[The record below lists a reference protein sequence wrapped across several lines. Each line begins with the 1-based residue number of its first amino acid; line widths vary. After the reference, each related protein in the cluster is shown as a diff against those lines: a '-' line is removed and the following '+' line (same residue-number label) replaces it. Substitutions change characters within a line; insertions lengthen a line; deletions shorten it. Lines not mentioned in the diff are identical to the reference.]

1 METLLTIIIP
11 TYNMEKYLN
20 YCLDSLIVEK
30 GLDKL
35 EVLVINDGS
44 YDASSEIAHTYEK
57 KYPNVFR
64 VIDKENGN
72 YGSCINRGLSEAK
85 GKYVK
90 ILDADDS
97 FDTIRFEKF
106 IQFLSKVDVD
116 LILSDFA
123 VVDEYRSIGQII
135 KYRFGNNRIY
145 SFNEVA
151 HTNSFRKMQ
160 MHAVTYNRKVFESL
174 NYHQTEGISYTDQ
187 EWIFIPML
195 RVNSLICFDD
205 YVYKYLV
212 GRNGQT
218 MGKAISHAGLI
229 KNISSTMRGIESMLK
244 SYDEYEKEFSSV
256 KREYFDY
263 RLITRIK
270 SIYIA
275 CLKNY
280 NCDIRTKLK
289 EFDDNFLSLN
299 RKMYLSVGNIN
310 VIPVLN
316 MNYISIWRLN
326 KNFPA
331 LLVRIISSFYL
342 YMKNF
347 NVKERD
353 CMDIH

>member
-1 METLLTIIIP
+1 MKTLLTIIIP
-11 TYNMEKYLN
+11 TYNMEKYLS

-44 YDASSEIAHTYEK
+44 GDASSEIAHSYEK

-72 YGSCINRGLSEAK
+72 YGSCINRGLNEAK

-106 IQFLSKVDVD
+106 IQFLSNVDVD
-116 LILSDFA
+116 LVLSDFA
-123 VVDEYRSIGQII
+123 VVDENRIIGQII
-135 KYRFGNNRIY
+135 KYTFGNDRIY
-145 SFNEVA
+145 LFNEVA
-151 HTNSFRKMQ
+151 QTNTFRKMQ
-160 MHAVTYNRKVFESL
+160 MHAVTYNRKVFEDL

-195 RVNSLICFDD
+195 RVNSLICFND

-218 MGKAISHAGLI
+218 MGKAISPAVLI
-229 KNISSTMRGIESMLK
+229 KNISSTMSGIESMLK
-244 SYDEYEKEFSSV
+244 SYGEFENEFNSA
-256 KREYFDY
+256 KKKYFDY
-263 RLITRIK
+263 RLTTRIK

-275 CLKNY
+275 CFKNF
-280 NCDIRTKLK
+280 NSDIRKKLID
-289 EFDDNFLSLN
+289 FDNNFLSIN
-299 RKMYLSVGNIN
+299 KNMYLSIEKGNL
-310 VIPVLN
+310 IPILKK
-316 MNYISIWRLN
+316 NYISIWRAN

-331 LLVRIISSFYL
+331 LFIKIISSLYL
-342 YMKNF
+342 YIKNL